1 MGLCYE
7 KEWCYKLDSLGL
19 IIVFMASI
27 ILVGCYDRDMS
38 SDNKNL
44 ETIEHTLGMKVGE
57 KIFKLITKVE
67 SK

>member
-1 MGLCYE
+1 
-7 KEWCYKLDSLGL
+7 
-19 IIVFMASI
+19 MASI